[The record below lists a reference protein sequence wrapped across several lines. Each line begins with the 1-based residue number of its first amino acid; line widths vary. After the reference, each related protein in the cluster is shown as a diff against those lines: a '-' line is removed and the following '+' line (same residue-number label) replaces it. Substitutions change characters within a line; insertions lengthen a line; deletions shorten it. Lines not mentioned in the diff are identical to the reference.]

1 MAQSDFLQQ
10 WSNNFFASLQ
20 NPTPLDYLGSAVTAA
35 SGIFTPL
42 AAAGLE
48 AEAATEAARSADLLI
63 GGQGAVPGIG
73 QGTAMDGM
81 TGFFRDLASAAFATA
96 AGWTVGDMAVA
107 AAGAVAL
114 APEVAIAAG
123 IAATVG
129 AAYIAGKE
137 IATGVDTLNSL
148 QQQANSSG
156 QAVYET
162 LSDGSNVT
170 VNTDGS
176 YALTTNYAVYYYDAS
191 GNPTEIYF
199 QGSGYKVQYDSET
212 NTITA
217 TDQSGDAISTQVSS
231 TTGGGLSFSDPSD
244 GQSTGELNPDGTG
257 GYSISDSSSNSTIS
271 IPGVSSEDA
280 VSVTRSNGDGT
291 FTTTTESADGST
303 WSSIT
308 MDSNGNTI
316 STSQSSQNSD
326 GTFSVQVFDGSGNHT
341 DTDNFNVSG
350 QLIQDNQFQNGTL
363 YDIINYSNGIE
374 ADQAFYNSS
383 GQITQDQFHS
393 DGYISSAINYSDGV
407 KTDQVFYNSS
417 EQATGQAV
425 FDPSGA
431 QTDFKVFDPSTG
443 QMTQDQ
449 QIQNGVVVDA
459 INYSNGVK
467 TDESSYNTQQQ
478 MTSDESFD
486 SNGVETDN
494 KIYDPSTGQVT
505 ADQQYENG
513 VLAFQNNFNG
523 SGQLTSQNDY
533 NSSGQ
538 LTDEKFVTAGTNNVY
553 QTDIFDPSTGQE
565 TAQQNFNTSG
575 QMTSQDNFNTSGQL
589 VSQND
594 YNSSGQEVD
603 QLLVTPGTTDIYG
616 KLLFD
621 PSTGQE
627 TAQQNFNT
635 SGQMTSQDN
644 FNTSGQLVS
653 QNDYNSSGQE
663 VDQLLVTPGTTD
675 IYGKL
680 LFDPSTGQETAQQ
693 NFNTS
698 GQMTSQ
704 DNFNT
709 SGQLVSQD
717 DYNAAGQET
726 EQQVV
731 VPGTTTLQTQYF
743 FDTDGH
749 ETYQNN
755 FTNGVNTS
763 RQFYNDA
770 GQETAEALFGSDGKL
785 TEYGTFNPSTGQV
798 TQDVHYDDG
807 TPTLV
812 TNYDNGNAVN
822 STFYNSGGQETQY
835 TEYSNGTTTNYLFN
849 PGDPYS
855 YESQTVNSGGSVTEQ
870 AYYNASTGQLQEIAL
885 FDGGPYAYEIETSNG
900 GQYFSQVS
908 EFDSETGQ
916 ETGSATYDSSTG
928 DVIGASG
935 SMADDTAIFDGGYDD
950 YSGGYFGGYDGGD
963 DFGGYGFAG
972 KQATVQK
979 ALNQGIGEI
988 AKYDLAHGDT
998 QGANAAEA
1006 ALRNAAASA
1015 EGTATSG
1022 SGNAVMEGAKWDSQI
1037 ITWSLAAPTGANGAA
1052 TASYDS
1058 AAEQA
1063 FAAWAAASGLTF
1075 KEVSDSSQANIQI
1088 GFSDLDTKQS
1098 GVVGYTTYQAQSGQI
1113 SAANISL
1120 EDPNQDA
1127 LLGGTAG
1134 QLRYS
1139 GTSAQLEQVIEHE
1152 IGHALGFADNADPA
1166 SIMYYALTRSN
1177 RTLDAT
1183 DQSGAQKLYGTAAS
1197 GSIDDAQRVDQLV
1210 QAMASYAPGG
1220 GTASNLVPTEH
1231 SLGSL
1236 QLAAP
1241 AH

>member
-1 MAQSDFLQQ
+1 
-10 WSNNFFASLQ
+10 
-20 NPTPLDYLGSAVTAA
+20 
-35 SGIFTPL
+35 
-42 AAAGLE
+42 
-48 AEAATEAARSADLLI
+48 
-63 GGQGAVPGIG
+63 
-73 QGTAMDGM
+73 
-81 TGFFRDLASAAFATA
+81 
-96 AGWTVGDMAVA
+96 
-107 AAGAVAL
+107 
-114 APEVAIAAG
+114 
-123 IAATVG
+123 
-129 AAYIAGKE
+129 
-137 IATGVDTLNSL
+137 
-148 QQQANSSG
+148 
-156 QAVYET
+156 
-162 LSDGSNVT
+162 
-170 VNTDGS
+170 
-176 YALTTNYAVYYYDAS
+176 
-191 GNPTEIYF
+191 
-199 QGSGYKVQYDSET
+199 
-212 NTITA
+212 
-217 TDQSGDAISTQVSS
+217 
-231 TTGGGLSFSDPSD
+231 
-244 GQSTGELNPDGTG
+244 
-257 GYSISDSSSNSTIS
+257 
-271 IPGVSSEDA
+271 
-280 VSVTRSNGDGT
+280 
-291 FTTTTESADGST
+291 
-303 WSSIT
+303 
-308 MDSNGNTI
+308 
-316 STSQSSQNSD
+316 
-326 GTFSVQVFDGSGNHT
+326 
-341 DTDNFNVSG
+341 
-350 QLIQDNQFQNGTL
+350 
-363 YDIINYSNGIE
+363 
-374 ADQAFYNSS
+374 
-383 GQITQDQFHS
+383 
-393 DGYISSAINYSDGV
+393 
-407 KTDQVFYNSS
+407 
-417 EQATGQAV
+417 
-425 FDPSGA
+425 
-431 QTDFKVFDPSTG
+431 
-443 QMTQDQ
+443 MTQDQ

-467 TDESSYNTQQQ
+467 TDEASYNAQQQ
-478 MTSDESFD
+478 ITSDESFD

-513 VLAFQNNFNG
+513 LLAFQNNFNT

-538 LTDEKFVTAGTNNVY
+538 LTDEKFVTPGTNNVY
-553 QTDIFDPSTGQE
+553 QTDVFDPSTGQE

-589 VSQND
+589 VSQDD
-594 YNSSGQEVD
+594 YNSAGQEVD
-603 QLLVTPGTTDIYG
+603 QLLVTPGTTDIYQ

-675 IYGKL
+675 IYQKL

-698 GQMTSQ
+698 GQLTSQ

-717 DYNAAGQET
+717 DYNSAGQEVDQQLVTPGTTDVYEKLLFDPSTGQETAQQNFNTSGQLASQDNYNSSGQLVSEDDYNSAGQET

-763 RQFYNDA
+763 RQFFNDA

-822 STFYNSGGQETQY
+822 STFYNSSGQETQY
-835 TEYSNGTTTNYLFN
+835 SEYSNGTTTNYLFN

-855 YESQTVNSGGSVTEQ
+855 YEAQTVNSGGSVSEQ

-972 KQATVQK
+972 KQTTVQK
-979 ALNQGIGEI
+979 ALNQDIGEI

-1015 EGTATSG
+1015 DGPTTSG
-1022 SGNAVMEGAKWDSQI
+1022 NGNAVMEGAKWDNQI
-1037 ITWSLAAPTGANGAA
+1037 ITWSLAAPTGASSAA
-1052 TASYDS
+1052 IASYDN

-1075 KEVSDSSQANIQI
+1075 KEVSDPSQANIQI

-1120 EDPNQDA
+1120 EDPNQVA
-1127 LLGGTAG
+1127 LLGGTSG

-1139 GTSAQLEQVIEHE
+1139 GTSAQLEQVMEHE
-1152 IGHALGFADNADPA
+1152 IGHALGFADNADPT

-1177 RTLDAT
+1177 RTLDAI
-1183 DQSGAQKLYGTAAS
+1183 DQSGAQKLYGTSAAA
-1197 GSIDDAQRVDQLV
+1197 GSIDDGHRVDQLV
-1210 QAMASYAPGG
+1210 QAMASYAPSG
-1220 GTASNLVPTEH
+1220 GTASNLIPTEH
-1231 SLGSL
+1231 SLASL